1 MTLEKQKEFIDE
13 WVSDWLKRHKRLL
26 DDNQNP
32 ITEQYHNET
41 FNTEEK

>member
-26 DDNQNP
+26 NDNQNL

-41 FNTEEK
+41 FNTK